1 MSDFL
6 TRLVTTTYG
15 EAPLMRP
22 RPVAQF
28 EPSASTLPV
37 WSPVSATAPSVVAQ
51 AMTAQTA
58 PLTSSAAAPGVQTP
72 PVAAMPG
79 ESARI
84 AASDQPPARSQSPTM
99 PIARRTTLAERAEA
113 QHASAPGY
121 PTSSAG
127 QTQPINAAG
136 AASQVDSPAFQAL
149 ASQGGPV
156 TAPTALPVAPTLL
169 ERRQGSVVHA
179 SAPIPTPVATL
190 SAVAISPFA
199 ASRWADEHAPAQ
211 LGAHSVGDAAVTPPT
226 LAQRRAALT
235 ADTVADDSEESKQ
248 VRVLHPS
255 RLPDGTLH
263 AAAVAT
269 EGNTPPAPVVRVT
282 IGRIVIKAEPV
293 KPEQRNAAPARQPVT
308 PALSLDQYLKGRN
321 GGGR

>member
-1 MSDFL
+1 
-6 TRLVTTTYG
+6 
-15 EAPLMRP
+15 MRP

-28 EPSASTLPV
+28 EPLASTLPV
-37 WSPVSATAPSVVAQ
+37 WSPAAATTPTATPTMA
-51 AMTAQTA
+51 AQTT
-58 PLTSSAAAPGVQTP
+58 PLTSSAAAPGVQMP

-84 AASDQPPARSQSPTM
+84 AASDQPPARSQSPTT
-99 PIARRTTLAERAEA
+99 PIARRTALAERAEER
-113 QHASAPGY
+113 HASASGY

-127 QTQPINAAG
+127 QTQPIDAGG
-136 AASQVDSPAFQAL
+136 AASQAASPALQAL
-149 ASQGGPV
+149 ASQGGPA
-156 TAPTALPVAPTLL
+156 TAPTAAPVAPTLL

-179 SAPIPTPVATL
+179 SAPLPTPVSPL
-190 SAVAISPFA
+190 SAVAMSAFA
-199 ASRWADEHAPAQ
+199 ASRLADEHAPAQ
-211 LGAHSVGDAAVTPPT
+211 IGAHSVGSTAVTPPT
-226 LAQRRAALT
+226 LAQQRAGLT
-235 ADTVADDSEESKQ
+235 ASTVADDSGESKQ

-263 AAAVAT
+263 TASVAT

-293 KPEQRNAAPARQPVT
+293 KPEQRNATPARQPVT

-321 GGGR
+321 GGGE